1 MRPPT
6 PAPVKREI
14 LEDMEP
20 VLLLIPGCPNS
31 AIAKE
36 LYDTALRLE
45 GIEHTVRVREISTE
59 DEAAL
64 HDFHGSPSFNFN
76 GADLF
81 ESDAEPA
88 VACRVYGT
96 PDGFAGQPT
105 LDALRQAIRAT
116 RS

>member
-1 MRPPT
+1 
-6 PAPVKREI
+6 
-14 LEDMEP
+14 MEP
-20 VLLLIPGCPNS
+20 VLLVIPGCPNS
-31 AIAKE
+31 ASAKE
-36 LYDTALRLE
+36 LFDAALELE
-45 GIEHTVRVREISTE
+45 GIGAPAMVREISTE

-64 HDFHGSPSFNFN
+64 HDFHGSPGFSIN